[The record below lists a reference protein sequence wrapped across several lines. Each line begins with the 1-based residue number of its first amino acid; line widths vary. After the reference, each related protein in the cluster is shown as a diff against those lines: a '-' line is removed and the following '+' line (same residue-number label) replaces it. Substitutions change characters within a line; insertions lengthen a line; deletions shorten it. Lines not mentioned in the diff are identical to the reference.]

1 MTGRGA
7 PTAPGID
14 TGAVVGIG
22 GGIGGGIG
30 LVAATAISAEFPL
43 WVVFGACVGVLIGLM
58 LEVVLAAKASRSGQ
72 G

>member
-7 PTAPGID
+7 PTAPGVGI
-14 TGAVVGIG
+14 GAFVGIG
-22 GGIGGGIG
+22 GGIGLSITM
-30 LVAATAISAEFPL
+30 LISADFGL